1 MVLVEAISLAYTH
14 PESPEELFSGL
25 SFSIHSRSR
34 VGLVGENGAGKT
46 TLLEL
51 VRGGIE
57 PQGGR
62 IVRASSIKTGY
73 LPQVPSA
80 ASRASPGGGFEC
92 RLRKDAA
99 ALGLD
104 PEFIVR
110 QPEELRGGEK
120 TTLVLARLFSDEPYL
135 FLLDEP
141 TNHLDEAGREA
152 VERFIAGGR
161 VPYLVVSHD
170 RRFLDETVD
179 EIWELAGGRITVYAG
194 GYSAYRTAKELQHSK
209 KLASYE
215 RTKAE
220 IERLAEA
227 AREKKS
233 AAFRM
238 EKFKAKRSV
247 KRNGGLCQRDAGA
260 GKGRLR
266 LGNAMR
272 GATALEGRI
281 AKLAASE
288 DAKRP
293 EDLLR
298 RRIRVDAGGD
308 GNRRVL
314 SVQDLTAGY
323 DGGPVFSGLS
333 FDLFRGERL
342 ALRGRNGSG
351 KTTLFRVI
359 RGDLPAAEGRV
370 LVPPSVRA
378 AFIGQ
383 ELENLDPGTTLL
395 DTVMGCEFGR
405 QTKARLVLADFGL
418 TGDSVF
424 RRIREASVGE
434 RTKTALAR
442 VIFVEPDLFLLD
454 EPTNHLEPESL
465 EALER
470 AFLDFPGGV
479 VFASHDRTFVER
491 TATRTIDMERFL
503 HHGEHENRFAS
514 KQ

>member
-1 MVLVEAISLAYTH
+1 MVLVEAFSLAYTH
-14 PESPEELFSGL
+14 PESPEELLSDL

-46 TLLEL
+46 TLIEL
-51 VRGGIE
+51 VRGGLR

-62 IVRASSIKTGY
+62 IVRARGLTTGY
-73 LPQVPSA
+73 LPQRPA
-80 ASRASPGGGFEC
+80 AAGWTSPGGGFEG
-92 RLRKDAA
+92 RLRRNAA

-104 PEFIVR
+104 PETLNR
-110 QPEELRGGEK
+110 PPETASGGERTK
-120 TTLVLARLFSDEPYL
+120 LALARLFADEPDL
-135 FLLDEP
+135 LLLDEP

-152 VERFIAGGR
+152 VGRFLAGGR
-161 VPYLVVSHD
+161 LPYLVASHD
-170 RRFLDETVD
+170 RRFLDETVN
-179 EIWELAGGRITVYAG
+179 EIWELKRGNLTVFSG
-194 GYSAYRTAKELQHSK
+194 GYSAYRAAKESEHRSRM
-209 KLASYE
+209 ASYE
-215 RTKAE
+215 RTRAD
-220 IERLAEA
+220 IGRLAEA

-233 AAFRM
+233 AALRM
-238 EKFKAKRSV
+238 EKFKPRRSV
-247 KRNGGLCQRDAGA
+247 KKNGGLCQRDAGA

-272 GATALEGRI
+272 GAMALEAR
-281 AKLAASE
+281 AARLAASE
-288 DAKRP
+288 EAKRP

-298 RRIRVDAGGD
+298 RRIRVDTDGD

-314 SVQDLTAGY
+314 SVQDLAAGY
-323 DGGPVFSGLS
+323 DDGPVFSGLS

-351 KTTLFRVI
+351 KTTLLRVL
-359 RGDLPAAEGRV
+359 GEELVPAKGRV

-378 AFIGQ
+378 AFLDQ
-383 ELENLDPGTTLL
+383 ELESLDSEASLL
-395 DTVMGCEFGR
+395 DTVMGRDLGR

-424 RRIREASVGE
+424 RLVRETSVGE

-442 VIFVEPDLFLLD
+442 VIFAAPDLFLLD

-470 AFLDFPGGV
+470 TFLDFPGGV
-479 VFASHDRTFVER
+479 VFASHDRMFVER
-491 TATRTIDMERFL
+491 TATRTIDLEEYSACR
-503 HHGEHENRFAS
+503 RT
-514 KQ
+514 